1 VAESVSLQKK
11 KDSDEEKSFEKKSKE
26 ESEESTTKIP
36 IKSEDNIEDIPVK
49 QEIMDVKKELEDNK
63 MDITPIKQED
73 NKMDI
78 TPINQ
83 EDIKKEEIKN
93 EEIKN
98 EEIKNEEIK
107 NEEIKNEEIKNEE
120 IKKEDIKNEDIK
132 SENIKSETIDAMDV
146 DEPAPITEKSN
157 DKSSMATE
165 SDSNIKEKKEELND
179 NARKVMFHNI
189 MDNSHIP
196 LEDDMEFELYMYK
209 FLCMQFGVE
218 NVTSENMALPII
230 LDYFGSNEG
239 VTYSTYDNDTSKLTI
254 NVNNKDSQ
262 KKKEDDNEKSEKS
275 NNSGKKLWKVHIDSH
290 CCTIDRKTL
299 VSIK

>member
-1 VAESVSLQKK
+1 
-11 KDSDEEKSFEKKSKE
+11 
-26 ESEESTTKIP
+26 
-36 IKSEDNIEDIPVK
+36 
-49 QEIMDVKKELEDNK
+49 MDVKKELEDNK

-83 EDIKKEEIKN
+83 EDIKK
-93 EEIKN
+93 
-98 EEIKNEEIK
+98 
-107 NEEIKNEEIKNEE
+107 EEIKNEE